1 MNKFRSRLL
10 LISLGISFLVPFDHG
25 KLHGLAA
32 AQTASAGRATPRYI
46 FLFLADGAGVSHMEI
61 TRQYSRVIHNE
72 GLVISDKIMKEG
84 TLGLMTTHAADAL
97 STDSAAAATA
107 LACGCKAK
115 LGAVGVC
122 ADGTVPRTAVE
133 IALERRLRVG
143 VVTTAPVYDASP
155 AAFVTHGPNRRDYRA
170 IIDRYLEVA
179 PDVLLGGGRDQF
191 LPKGQPGSSRSDDKD
206 IIAAFTGKGYAYAS
220 SKQQL
225 EQIRGAKILG
235 LFSRRDMSFELDRDP
250 LTEPSIYD
258 MTRAAIRL
266 LEEKN
271 QRGFFLFVE
280 NENVDSAAHLS
291 DVASVIRDYREF
303 DRALGLAYDFY
314 RKHPRET
321 LIIVTSD
328 HETGGLGFT
337 AALRDLDAPRRDNR
351 PMAAQEEALRAI
363 QSISISLRKASQIL
377 GPMPTPAA
385 VDELMR
391 DYFGRFTLA
400 PDIKDAI
407 VNRRPLT
414 RALYVD
420 LTANALGMMVANNT
434 QAYWQTAG
442 HTNHPVFIAAI
453 GPGAERFKGYQD
465 NVDFGKSLRSILEG
479 GSPPSKARPEHAP

>member
-1 MNKFRSRLL
+1 MKKNRSWLL
-10 LISLGISFLVPFDHG
+10 LILLGLLFVVPFAHD
-25 KLHGLAA
+25 KLNGLAA
-32 AQTASAGRATPRYI
+32 AQTASAGAPAPRYV

-61 TRQYSRVIHNE
+61 TRHYNRVIHNA
-72 GLVISDKIMKEG
+72 GLVIADKIMKEG

-115 LGAVGVC
+115 LGAIGMC

-133 IALERRLRVG
+133 IAQANRMRLG
-143 VVTTAPVYDASP
+143 LVTTAAVYDASP
-155 AAFVTHGPNRRDYRA
+155 AAFATHGPTRRDYRA
-170 IIDRYLEVA
+170 IVNRYLEIG

-191 LPKGQPGSSRSDDKD
+191 LPKGQHGSNRSDEQD
-206 IIAAFTGKGYAYAS
+206 IIAAFTRKGYSYVS
-220 SKQQL
+220 DKQQL
-225 EQIRGAKILG
+225 EQTRRGKVLG
-235 LFSRRDMSFELDRDP
+235 LFSRGDMSFELDRDP
-250 LTEPSIYD
+250 LSEPSIYD

-266 LEEKN
+266 LQEEN

-280 NENVDSAAHLS
+280 SENVDSAAHLS

-303 DRALGLAYDFY
+303 DRAVGLAYDFY

-328 HETGGLGFT
+328 HDTGGLGFT
-337 AALRDLDAPRRDNR
+337 AALRDLDTPRPDNR
-351 PMAAQEEALRAI
+351 ATPAREEELRAI
-363 QSISISLRKASQIL
+363 HSVPISLRKASQIL
-377 GPMPTPAA
+377 GPKPTPAA
-385 VDELMR
+385 VDQLMR
-391 DYFGRFTLA
+391 DYFSRFTLA

-414 RALYVD
+414 RTLYVD

-434 QAYWQTAG
+434 KAYWQTAG
-442 HTNHPVFIAAI
+442 HTNHPVFVAAI

-465 NVDFGKSLRSILEG
+465 NVDFGKSLRNLLEG
-479 GSPPSKARPEHAP
+479 SSTAVQARP